1 MQVESVAIG
10 ETGHAT
16 RAGQWRNRA
25 LADSLRLLA
34 EVSRTIVLCLVLA
47 LPVLLRLAC
56 AGAALAGAVY
66 AGPRVWLAFG
76 ADAVAL
82 FPATAVVLLPL
93 AATQGARLSWGGL
106 VMAGALTAG
115 IGMVVGQASD
125 LVRALLVI
133 AALATVVYHFQP
145 AHEGGTINEQGER

>member
-10 ETGHAT
+10 KARQAT
-16 RAGQWRNRA
+16 RADQWRKQA

-145 AHEGGTINEQGER
+145 AHEGGTTNEQGER